1 MHIKGKGRAVEFEKD
16 IEHYLN
22 VRVSDVHGL
31 CLKLS
36 GLKGIPD
43 RLVVLPP
50 DGRCVWVELKRKDGR
65 LSELQKYQ
73 HARLR
78 KIGADVAVVW
88 NREDVDKLMDRMYND
103 TERS

>member
-1 MHIKGKGRAVEFEKD
+1 MEFEKD
-16 IEHYLN
+16 IEQYLKRG
-22 VRVSDVHGL
+22 VERDHGGL
-31 CLKLS
+31 CIKVS
-36 GLKGIPD
+36 PENVKGIPD

-88 NREDVDKLMDRMYND
+88 SREDVDKLMEYVKAPK
-103 TERS
+103 S

>member
-1 MHIKGKGRAVEFEKD
+1 MEFEKD

-22 VRVSDVHGL
+22 VRVSDVNGF

-73 HARLR
+73 HTRLR
-78 KIGADVAVVW
+78 KLGARVVVIW
-88 NREDVDKLMDRMYND
+88 NREDVDKLIEA
-103 TERS
+103 ERC